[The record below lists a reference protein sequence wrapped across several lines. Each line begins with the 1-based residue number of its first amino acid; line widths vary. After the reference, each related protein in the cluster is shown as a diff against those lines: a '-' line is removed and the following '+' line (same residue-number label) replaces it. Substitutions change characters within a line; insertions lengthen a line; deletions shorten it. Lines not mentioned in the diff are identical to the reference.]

1 MNIKFILAGLLGI
14 ATGYGLST
22 LPITDELIDNGKA
35 KTIPS
40 INDYAEQSD
49 NDVIVENKPSNAT
62 LSSNVETEAQ
72 LRDVLADK
80 DKQIARLQQEL
91 AALTDKIHSQA
102 PHHSSNFHQ
111 AEGLG
116 ADKGDGEQLRVQ
128 AISFEQ
134 LLESAE
140 APYVSM
146 LSTLEPEAK
155 DLYSTLHSNVEE
167 NSQVERDFELEMKI
181 QDFVTL
187 HSLANEVEL
196 ASVICKNG
204 VCEAKG
210 KELAS
215 YSWQRVMNSMLQTP
229 WSRFLSSYST
239 ADQIDDQGEFFYTL
253 MKY

>member
-40 INDYAEQSD
+40 INAYAEQSD
-49 NDVIVENKPSNAT
+49 NDVIVEHIPSDT
-62 LSSNVETEAQ
+62 TQLSSADINAQ

-91 AALTDKIHSQA
+91 AALTDKVHSQA
-102 PHHSSNFHQ
+102 SHDSAIYHQ
-111 AEGLG
+111 SEGLVEG
-116 ADKGDGEQLRVQ
+116 NGEQLHVQ
-128 AISFEQ
+128 DISFEQ

-146 LSTLEPEAK
+146 LSNLEPEAK
-155 DLYSTLHSNVEE
+155 NLYSTLHSGVAD

-187 HSLANEVEL
+187 HALANEVEL

-239 ADQIDDQGEFFYTL
+239 ADQIADQGEFFYTL

>member
-22 LPITDELIDNGKA
+22 LPITDELTKNDEA
-35 KTIPS
+35 KRIPS
-40 INDYAEQSD
+40 INAYAEQPD
-49 NDVIVENKPSNAT
+49 NDVIAENIPSDT
-62 LSSNVETEAQ
+62 TQLSSTDINAQ

-80 DKQIARLQQEL
+80 DNQIALLQQEL
-91 AALTDKIHSQA
+91 VALTDKLHSTA
-102 PHHSSNFHQ
+102 PHHSANYHQ
-111 AEGLG
+111 SKDLSG
-116 ADKGDGEQLRVQ
+116 GEQLHVQ
-128 AISFEQ
+128 EISFEQ
-134 LLESAE
+134 LLELAE

-155 DLYSTLHSNVEE
+155 NLYSTLHSDVEE

-187 HSLANEVEL
+187 HALANEVEL

-239 ADQIDDQGEFFYTL
+239 ADQIADQGEFFYTL